1 MGIVADIS
9 DLVIQV
15 YKLWRDARDGTTIAP
30 QELYEKY
37 VRPAYVL
44 IKEVHADYTDLY
56 LELSERLRIAGQ
68 IDDQLIAWFARA
80 GTRRWSDRSE
90 LAVLDLPAIQAGD
103 ETAQLINDEA
113 LGFIA
118 AIQTYFIPAQTPQ
131 RLSEKRVGHY
141 LGDTAATATEKE
153 LRFLAVWAKLSI
165 QDRLAL
171 EAEKESEHRTSHT
184 HVGYPDDEIIHFVM
198 TAVIGE
204 TDSSLIKR
212 IRATEW
218 KSSDANSKGNRSGCS
233 DATEVALQLPHG
245 LASRRPRR
253 SDLPTGIDQAPRDW
267 SADVRTLEK
276 FSWSNIIHD
285 HIERQRK
292 ALELGM
298 KDIQRHW
305 VRLRILADRE

>member
-1 MGIVADIS
+1 MRQLNS
-9 DLVIQV
+9 S
-15 YKLWRDARDGTTIAP
+15 TTRRSASS
-30 QELYEKY
+30 QRYRHTSSRR
-37 VRPAYVL
+37 RPRNAFQRSASGATWVTL
-44 IKEVHADYTDLY
+44 PR
-56 LELSERLRIAGQ
+56 RLRRKSFDSWLCGRI
-68 IDDQLIAWFARA
+68 
-80 GTRRWSDRSE
+80 
-90 LAVLDLPAIQAGD
+90 V
-103 ETAQLINDEA
+103 
-113 LGFIA
+113 
-118 AIQTYFIPAQTPQ
+118 
-131 RLSEKRVGHY
+131 
-141 LGDTAATATEKE
+141 DTN
-153 LRFLAVWAKLSI
+153 
-165 QDRLAL
+165 RLAL

-276 FSWSNIIHD
+276 FSSSNNPRSH
-285 HIERQRK
+285 
-292 ALELGM
+292 
-298 KDIQRHW
+298 
-305 VRLRILADRE
+305 